1 MHVKVKPISGKMK
14 SKVKEHGGVWNLIQ
28 RKDGKADI
36 ETLKGVH
43 CGGKYPYGTWVEEG
57 KDVEPLE
64 EVS

>member
-1 MHVKVKPISGKMK
+1 MK